1 MIPSPEDD
9 SDLHL
14 QPRRTL
20 LAAGAGAAAGLL
32 AGCSGSKP
40 LRLKVRSGVK
50 VDRADVAILNGLL
63 DIEQHSIAAYTA
75 GIPLLRQPAVK
86 AAKQFLGQELAHAQ
100 SLSDLIRKAGGKPDE
115 PRASYDLGNPS
126 TEPQVLALLEGLEG
140 RQLAAYV
147 QMIPRL
153 SPGRLRSAVAA
164 IFANDAQHLA
174 VLRAQRRQ
182 APAPAAF
189 VTGG

>member
-1 MIPSPEDD
+1 V
-9 SDLHL
+9 
-14 QPRRTL
+14 
-20 LAAGAGAAAGLL
+20 LAASGAATAGLL

-50 VDRADVAILNGLL
+50 VARGDVAILNELL
-63 DIEQHSIAAYTA
+63 GIEQYTIAAYTA
-75 GIPLLRQPAVK
+75 GIPLLRRPAAK

-100 SLSDLIRKAGGKPDE
+100 SLTDLIKQAGGKAAKPS
-115 PRASYDLGNPS
+115 ASYALGNPA
-126 TEPQVLALLEGLEG
+126 TEPQVLALLEALEG

-164 IFANDAQHLA
+164 IFANDAQHLT
-174 VLRAQRRQ
+174 VLRTQLGQ
-182 APAPAAF
+182 DPVPTAF
-189 VTGG
+189 VSGG

>member
-1 MIPSPEDD
+1 M
-9 SDLHL
+9 
-14 QPRRTL
+14 
-20 LAAGAGAAAGLL
+20 LAAGGAAAALL

-50 VDRADVAILNGLL
+50 VRRGDVAILNRLL
-63 DIEQHSIAAYTA
+63 DIEQHTIAAYTA
-75 GIPLLRQPAVK
+75 GIPLLRRPALK
-86 AAKQFLGQELAHAQ
+86 AAQQFLGQELAHAQ
-100 SLSDLIRKAGGKPDE
+100 SLSDLIKQAGGKADK
-115 PRASYDLGNPS
+115 PRASYNLGNP
-126 TEPQVLALLEGLEG
+126 TREPQVLALLEALEG

-153 SPGRLRSAVAA
+153 SPGRLRAAVAA

-174 VLRAQRRQ
+174 VLRTELRQ
-182 APAPAAF
+182 DPVPAAF